1 MQIGYHESTH
11 IDVLS
16 NEEVLQSEFLTLHG
30 VRLKRIISSGEM
42 AAAVDPLTDEQL
54 ETLFEQGMTS
64 GDDPLALWEWMN
76 LHRAALTE
84 ARAQKFNFINDAT
97 LRLVVQ
103 FLRLHSPD
111 LGDLTISPRE
121 TKVSLKD
128 LPNLIRSEQLIPAP
142 LLPAVNF
149 ITPLTVEQFQPLTMA
164 ALALGIPNLCILC
177 GYRLSIHMR
186 DTPDEI
192 VRKQFHVP
200 DKYRD
205 TSIEKL
211 RSLFRDCEWMK

>member
-1 MQIGYHESTH
+1 MQIGYHESAH

-16 NEEVLQSEFLTLHG
+16 NDEVAQSEFLTQHG

-42 AAAVDPLTDEQL
+42 AATVEPLVDEKV
-54 ETLFEQGMTS
+54 EALFEQGMTS

-84 ARAQKFNFINDAT
+84 ARAQKFNFTNDAT

-103 FLRLHSPD
+103 FLRLHAPD
-111 LGDLTISPRE
+111 LKE
-121 TKVSLKD
+121 
-128 LPNLIRSEQLIPAP
+128 LPDLIRAERPIPPP

-149 ITPLTVEQFQPLTMA
+149 ITPLSVEQFQPLTMA
-164 ALALGIPNLCILC
+164 ALALGIPKLCILC
-177 GYRLSIHMR
+177 GYRFSIHMR

-205 TSIEKL
+205 TSVEKL
-211 RSLFRDCEWMK
+211 RTLFRDCEWMKETSQACV